1 MNPKNPD
8 KMSVFTHKKS
18 GSFRSLLLWSF
29 VFLFF
34 SCSTSRH
41 IEKQGREV
49 YDQLGLNKD
58 RKDNSALYREAASWY
73 HVPHVDGGTSRR
85 GTDCSFLVYS
95 IYKTVY
101 HKTLE
106 RNSADMLRKN
116 CKRKS
121 KCSLKEG
128 DLVFFSTG
136 SSKTYINHVGIYLKD
151 HKFVHTSTSKGVVV
165 SDLEDAYYHRTWVCG
180 GRVR

>member
-1 MNPKNPD
+1 M
-8 KMSVFTHKKS
+8 
-18 GSFRSLLLWSF
+18 
-29 VFLFF
+29 FF

-41 IEKQGREV
+41 IEKNQSKEV
-49 YDQLGLNKD
+49 YDRLGLNKN
-58 RKDNSALYREAASWY
+58 RKDNPALYAEAASWY
-73 HVPHVDGGTSRR
+73 HVPHVDGGTSRK

-106 RNSADMLRKN
+106 RNSADMLHKN
-116 CKRKS
+116 CKRISRK
-121 KCSLKEG
+121 KLKEG

-136 SSKTYINHVGIYLKD
+136 KSKTNISHVGIYLKD
-151 HKFVHTSTSKGVVV
+151 NKFVHTSTSKGVNI
-165 SDLEDAYYHRTWVCG
+165 SDLDEDYYRRVWVCG

>member
-1 MNPKNPD
+1 
-8 KMSVFTHKKS
+8 
-18 GSFRSLLLWSF
+18 
-29 VFLFF
+29 LFF

-41 IEKQGREV
+41 IEKNQSKEV
-49 YDQLGLNKD
+49 YDRLGLNKN
-58 RKDNSALYREAASWY
+58 RKDNPALYAEAASWY
-73 HVPHVDGGTSRR
+73 HVPHVDGGTSRK

-106 RNSADMLRKN
+106 RNSADMLHKN
-116 CKRKS
+116 CKRISRK
-121 KCSLKEG
+121 KLKEG

-136 SSKTYINHVGIYLKD
+136 KSKTNISHVGIYLKD
-151 HKFVHTSTSKGVVV
+151 NKFVHTSTSKGVNI
-165 SDLEDAYYHRTWVCG
+165 SDLDEDYYRRVWVCG

>member
-1 MNPKNPD
+1 MNI
-8 KMSVFTHKKS
+8 STHHLKT
-18 GSFRSLLLWSF
+18 FRILIIWSLA
-29 VFLFF
+29 FLFF

-41 IEKQGREV
+41 IEKNQSKEV
-49 YDQLGLNKD
+49 YDRLGLNKN
-58 RKDNSALYREAASWY
+58 RKDNPALYAEAASWY
-73 HVPHVDGGTSRR
+73 HVPHVDGGTSRK

-106 RNSADMLRKN
+106 RNSADMLHKN
-116 CKRKS
+116 CKRISRK
-121 KCSLKEG
+121 KLKEG

-136 SSKTYINHVGIYLKD
+136 KSKTNISHVGIYLKD
-151 HKFVHTSTSKGVVV
+151 NKFVHTSTSKGVNI
-165 SDLEDAYYHRTWVCG
+165 SDLDEDYYRRVWVCG

>member
-1 MNPKNPD
+1 
-8 KMSVFTHKKS
+8 MSVQKLIL
-18 GSFRSLLLWSF
+18 FRYVLLCSLAF
-29 VFLFF
+29 ILFN
-34 SCSTSRH
+34 CSTSRH
-41 IEKQGREV
+41 IEKHGGEV
-49 YDQLGLNKD
+49 YDKLGVIKD
-58 RKDNSALYREAASWY
+58 RNDNSALYREAASWY
-73 HVPHVDGGTSRR
+73 HVPHVDGGTSRK

-95 IYKTVY
+95 IYKSVY

-116 CKRKS
+116 CKRKG

>member
-1 MNPKNPD
+1 
-8 KMSVFTHKKS
+8 MSISTHHLKT
-18 GSFRSLLLWSF
+18 FRILIIWSLA
-29 VFLFF
+29 FLFF

-41 IEKQGREV
+41 IEKNQSKEV
-49 YDQLGLNKD
+49 YDRLGLNKN
-58 RKDNSALYREAASWY
+58 RKDNPALYAEAASWY
-73 HVPHVDGGTSRR
+73 HVPHVDGGTSRK

-106 RNSADMLRKN
+106 RNSADMLHKN
-116 CKRKS
+116 CKRISRK
-121 KCSLKEG
+121 KLKEG

-136 SSKTYINHVGIYLKD
+136 KSKTNISHVGIYLKD
-151 HKFVHTSTSKGVVV
+151 NKFVHTSTSKGVNI
-165 SDLEDAYYHRTWVCG
+165 SDLDEDYYRRVWVCG